1 MPLYLTIS
9 RGPRADQATPVL
21 ASSDRSVVATVLAA
35 IARLDEPGGEAGSAD
50 DHSAFRRSDLRV
62 LAGDVGDDGWR

>member
-1 MPLYLTIS
+1 MPLYLTVS

-21 ASSDRSVVATVLAA
+21 ASSDRAVVVAVLTA
-35 IARLDEPGGEAGSAD
+35 IARLDEPGGEVSSAD
-50 DHSAFRRSDLRV
+50 DHSAFRRPDLRV